1 MNLSRSRWA
10 FLLLISLMVA
20 CASSNTPNN
29 LPGNPPPNN
38 SPTASIQPQAAAK
51 RVVALS
57 SLSTDI
63 IYRLDRTKLV
73 GVGGNKLTNEN
84 SDLKDLQR
92 VSEGQTPPNLE
103 KIIALK
109 PDLVIGATGF
119 HDAVLDKLKA
129 TGIRTM
135 ATEVNSWQALEDLT
149 RQLAS
154 TIAADPEPLVQSYR
168 SFLQPKISQPV
179 SALVLASNQPLLS
192 PNKNSWA
199 GDLLTQLGVQ
209 NVAAD
214 LQGESPIK
222 GYLALSPEKLL
233 QANPDVVILVDAPGG
248 TVDKLKEMSI
258 LKQLKATPNN
268 RVYVLDYYGL
278 INAGSIG
285 AIENASRRLKQEV
298 FIAR

>member
-1 MNLSRSRWA
+1 MNLLRSRWII
-10 FLLLISLMVA
+10 LLLVSFVVA
-20 CASSNTPNN
+20 CTPSSP
-29 LPGNPPPNN
+29 PPISNPPA
-38 SPTASIQPQAAAK
+38 ASTQPQTAVK

-63 IYRLDRTKLV
+63 IHRLDRTKLV
-73 GVGGNKLTNEN
+73 GVGGNKLTNDN
-84 SDLKDLQR
+84 PDLAQLER
-92 VSEGQTPPNLE
+92 VSAGQTPPSLE

-109 PDLVIGATGF
+109 PDLVIGAAGF

-129 TGIRTM
+129 TGIRTI
-135 ATEVNSWQALEDLT
+135 ATEVSSWQALEDMT

-154 TIAADPEPLVQSYR
+154 AIAADPEPLVQSYR
-168 SFLQPKISQPV
+168 SFLQPKLSQPV

-214 LQGESPIK
+214 LQGESPMK

-233 QANPDVVILVDAPGG
+233 QANPDVVILIDTPNSGVE
-248 TVDKLKEMSI
+248 KLKEMTI
-258 LKQLKATPNN
+258 LKQLKATQNN

-278 INAGSIG
+278 INAGSIS
-285 AIENASRRLKQEV
+285 AIETASRRLKQEV
-298 FIAR
+298 FAVK

>member
-10 FLLLISLMVA
+10 LLLLASLIVA
-20 CASSNTPNN
+20 CVA
-29 LPGNPPPNN
+29 NN
-38 SPTASIQPQAAAK
+38 SPTNPPSANSSSTASTQPQAAVK
-51 RVVALS
+51 RVVTLS

-63 IYRLDRTKLV
+63 IHRLDRTKLV
-73 GVGGNKLTNEN
+73 GVSGNKLTNDNPE
-84 SDLKDLQR
+84 LAKLER

-103 KIIALK
+103 KIVALK
-109 PDLVIGATGF
+109 PDLVIGAAGF

-129 TGIRTM
+129 TGIRTI

-154 TIAADPEPLVQSYR
+154 TIAADPEPLVQSYQ
-168 SFLQPKISQPV
+168 SFLQPKISQPI

-199 GDLLTQLGVQ
+199 GDLLTQLGIQ

-214 LQGESPIK
+214 LQGESPMK

-233 QANPDVVILVDAPGG
+233 QANPDVVILIDTPGG
-248 TVDKLKEMSI
+248 GVDKLKEMSV
-258 LKQLKATPNN
+258 LKQLKATQNN

-285 AIENASRRLKQEV
+285 AIEKASNRLKQEV
-298 FIAR
+298 FISGKQ

>member
-1 MNLSRSRWA
+1 LVSPA
-10 FLLLISLMVA
+10 
-20 CASSNTPNN
+20 AST
-29 LPGNPPPNN
+29 
-38 SPTASIQPQAAAK
+38 QPQTAAK

-63 IYRLDRTKLV
+63 IHRLDRAKLV

-84 SDLKDLQR
+84 PELKDLQR

-103 KIIALK
+103 KILALK
-109 PDLVIGATGF
+109 PDLVIGAAGF
-119 HDAVLDKLKA
+119 HDAVLEQLKA

-135 ATEVNSWQALEDLT
+135 ATEVNSWQALEDVT

-154 TIAADPEPLVQSYR
+154 AIAADPEPLVQSYR
-168 SFLQPKISQPV
+168 SFLQPKLSQPV

-209 NVAAD
+209 NIAAD
-214 LQGESPIK
+214 LQGESPMK

-233 QANPDVVILVDAPGG
+233 QANPDVVILIDTPDGG
-248 TVDKLKEMSI
+248 VEKLKEMSI
-258 LKQLKATPNN
+258 LKQLKATQNN

-278 INAGSIG
+278 INAGSIS
-285 AIENASRRLKQEV
+285 AIEKASRRLKQEV
-298 FIAR
+298 FVIK